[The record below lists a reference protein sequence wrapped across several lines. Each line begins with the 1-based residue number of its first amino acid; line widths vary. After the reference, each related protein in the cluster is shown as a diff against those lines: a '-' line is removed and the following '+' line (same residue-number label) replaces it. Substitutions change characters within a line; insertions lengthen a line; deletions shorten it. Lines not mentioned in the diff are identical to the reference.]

1 MYIRETRMW
10 DHTSQT
16 ICLFDRCQ
24 WFGVSGAPLVLG
36 LAKWYYLWDNCF
48 DLDTHA
54 QSICQRLGP
63 YIMVVLA
70 RGPCG
75 GRSGHWGHI
84 LEEDAG
90 TLVSS
95 CFFFASQY
103 LTVLNAPASWATGLS
118 YHVLHLWNSERN
130 QTDLSIFPV
139 VAESW
144 AMKKFSAEPLAPDC
158 LPAER
163 RHHSKDCALT
173 LCVNPEPTSG
183 CGWTWARA
191 ATVDAQ
197 HENLTFVGDWT
208 VTVWKELVTACDLPR
223 GTLQNN
229 QKFCI
234 HFFL

>member
-10 DHTSQT
+10 DHTSQAV
-16 ICLFDRCQ
+16 CLFDRCQ
-24 WFGVSGAPLVLG
+24 WFGISG
-36 LAKWYYLWDNCF
+36 
-48 DLDTHA
+48 
-54 QSICQRLGP
+54 
-63 YIMVVLA
+63 
-70 RGPCG
+70 
-75 GRSGHWGHI
+75 
-84 LEEDAG
+84 
-90 TLVSS
+90 VSS

-118 YHVLHLWNSERN
+118 YHALHLWNSERN

-163 RHHSKDCALT
+163 QHHSKDCALT

-191 ATVDAQ
+191 ATVDAE

-234 HFFL
+234 HFFFIGLNLRFAGARVTC